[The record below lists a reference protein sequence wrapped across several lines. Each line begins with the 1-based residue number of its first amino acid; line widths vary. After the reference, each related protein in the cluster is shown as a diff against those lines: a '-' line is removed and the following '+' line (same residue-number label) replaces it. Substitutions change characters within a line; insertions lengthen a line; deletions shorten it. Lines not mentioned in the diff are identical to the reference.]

1 MIKIHTSVT
10 YPSNSWKQESKKR
23 AKLEPAQPESV
34 LDTLG
39 SNFRT
44 GKPKIET
51 ILVSVTVSTWKHFK
65 LEFLICQAQIVAN
78 VRRSSTATFECKRIS
93 NWLYIQSLNSNWLQ
107 IQSDS

>member
-44 GKPKIET
+44 GKPKMKQFWFQ
-51 ILVSVTVSTWKHFK
+51 SVSTWKHFK